1 MNRLAIVILLFFNT
15 NIHAQRFLASNGEI
29 SFFSEAP
36 LEDIS
41 AINKDVS
48 AVYDASTTNLV
59 FQLNITDF
67 IFPKAL
73 MQEHFNENYLESDIY
88 PTSNFSG
95 KVIDNKDGNTTVEGD
110 LTIHGKTNKVKVNGV
125 LIQNEKSVLITAEF
139 VVILDDYNIDIPTI
153 VMYKIAQQIDVRVNI
168 TLKKVE

>member
-1 MNRLAIVILLFFNT
+1 VNRLAIVILLFFNT

>member
-15 NIHAQRFLASNGEI
+15 NIQAQRFLASNGEI